1 MAVEMQE
8 NCVTKFAVWNV
19 LSGTT
24 HGHRLRGQELEGH
37 QEEDQEGH
45 QEVVGVRHVSLLVT
59 RPRNVGGSAELAR
72 NLGTLLTF
80 VGRILQTK
88 EQEQEEQPKLC
99 RFPLLQRYQNLNQH
113 LKNWQ
118 PRKQRSKKETKD

>member
-37 QEEDQEGH
+37 QEEVQGGH
-45 QEVVGVRHVSLLVT
+45 QEVVGVTHVSPLVT
-59 RPRNVGGSAELAR
+59 RPKNVGVSAELAR
-72 NLGTLLTF
+72 DLDILLTF
-80 VGRILQTK
+80 AGKILQTK

>member
-8 NCVTKFAVWNV
+8 NCVTKSAVWNV

-45 QEVVGVRHVSLLVT
+45 QEVVGVTHVSPLVT
-59 RPRNVGGSAELAR
+59 RPKNVGVSAELAR
-72 NLGTLLTF
+72 DLDILLTF
-80 VGRILQTK
+80 AGKILQTK

-99 RFPLLQRYQNLNQH
+99 RFPLLQRYQSLNQR